1 MKSEKTL
8 NDLMEDDQTYQ
19 NIYYRSFRRRIKGKV
34 GREIIKKYMM
44 FKNFPH
50 LEREICTQILEAQ
63 KPK

>member
-1 MKSEKTL
+1 
-8 NDLMEDDQTYQ
+8 
-19 NIYYRSFRRRIKGKV
+19 V